1 MYQRRT
7 LRRLQDLCSGRGFSD
22 RARLLEDI
30 RDRAKHRTE
39 VANAVQRLLQ
49 HGPLKNAEEAAICAA
64 ALSRRKLWAQGLELV
79 KDFEGAGSTTGLN
92 AAINTCRAG
101 SNWELGL
108 CLAMESAAEWD
119 GITYSMVLSA
129 CSRGSRWEL
138 AVQLLQRADRLRLG
152 VGSHVASAAISACGK
167 GKKWEE
173 ALAILD
179 RASSTDAPETL
190 LAAAIDACRRADR
203 WEAAVAVFQRLRDSG
218 ASSAE
223 GAGAAV
229 SVLAHSTHWAEA
241 LQLFESEFLR
251 PSERSPGV
259 RGFVAALQA
268 CAAGSN
274 WQIALDLLEQMPRR
288 QLPPDKGCFRIALQ
302 AYRQA
307 QDCAVE

>member
-119 GITYSMVLSA
+119 AGSTDRLSA
-129 CSRGSRWEL
+129 DLSEL
-138 AVQLLQRADRLRLG
+138 DSCHSQFDPPTVFFMFS
-152 VGSHVASAAISACGK
+152 SH
-167 GKKWEE
+167 E
-173 ALAILD
+173 
-179 RASSTDAPETL
+179 
-190 LAAAIDACRRADR
+190 
-203 WEAAVAVFQRLRDSG
+203 
-218 ASSAE
+218 
-223 GAGAAV
+223 
-229 SVLAHSTHWAEA
+229 
-241 LQLFESEFLR
+241 
-251 PSERSPGV
+251 
-259 RGFVAALQA
+259 
-268 CAAGSN
+268 
-274 WQIALDLLEQMPRR
+274 
-288 QLPPDKGCFRIALQ
+288 
-302 AYRQA
+302 
-307 QDCAVE
+307 